1 MKKLFL
7 FLGVTILVISCN
19 NPDQNTKGGGKST
32 KNDLVDCYRYA
43 NNNDTII
50 LKTITVGDAITG
62 ILVYK
67 LYQKEENEGTI
78 LGGMRG
84 DLLVANYTFFSEG
97 VQQGVR
103 QVAFKRSGNDF
114 IEGFGETE
122 QKPDRIVFKDLGSLS
137 FNDSMILS
145 GIDCN

>member
-1 MKKLFL
+1 MIKLFL
-7 FLGVTILVISCN
+7 FLSVTGLIISCN
-19 NPDQNTKGGGKST
+19 NQDQNTKSGGKST

-43 NNNDTII
+43 NNNDTIV
-50 LKTITVGDAITG
+50 LKTIKVGDAITG
-62 ILVYK
+62 ILIYK

-78 LGGMRG
+78 LGRMNG

-114 IEGFGETE
+114 IEGSGETE
-122 QKPDRIVFKDLGSLS
+122 QKPDRVVFKDLGSLS
-137 FNDSMILS
+137 FNNSIILS
-145 GIDCN
+145 GIDCK